1 VIISF
6 EATVTIATKIDLQ
19 DKTMTSQNSPLLP
32 TPLTPSKVNST
43 RRKLLQASAAAMA
56 APWTLTHA
64 AGQIAGGKTITL
76 VVSYAAGG
84 GADLMARLIAPRLAE
99 ALGQTVVVDNKPG
112 ASGQIAA
119 SQVARATPDGTQL
132 LLDASSFAVNPTL
145 FPKLPYDS
153 EKAFTPLAVLALFP
167 NVLVC
172 SPQFEAK
179 NVRDLIKMAKAKPG
193 QISYASSGNGSAQ
206 HLAGAL
212 FEARAGVSLVHVPYR
227 GGGPAM
233 NDVMAG
239 QVPLFFANVASSL
252 GQIQSGRLRPMAVTS
267 RLRTRALPDIPT
279 MQEAGVAAYEV
290 LEWNPVLGP
299 AGMDPQVKSVLVAAL
314 RKAMADPEVLGRIRA
329 LSGEVFPDGDDG
341 RVAAFLKAQQAQWGQ
356 IVRDRKITAG

>member
-1 VIISF
+1 MKPIRILESLHSGRFSRRQVLQAAA
-6 EATVTIATKIDLQ
+6 ATV
-19 DKTMTSQNSPLLP
+19 
-32 TPLTPSKVNST
+32 
-43 RRKLLQASAAAMA
+43 A
-56 APWTLTHA
+56 APWTLARA
-64 AGQIAGGKTITL
+64 AGQISNGKTITL

-84 GADLMARLIAPRLAE
+84 GADLMARLIAPKLAE

-119 SQVARATPDGTQL
+119 GQVARAVPDGTQL
-132 LLDASSFAVNPTL
+132 LLDASSFAVNPAL

-153 EKAFTPLAVLALFP
+153 EKAFTPLAVLAVFP

-172 SPQFEAK
+172 TPGFEAK
-179 NVRDLIKMAKAKPG
+179 NVKDLIRMARAKPG
-193 QISYASSGNGSAQ
+193 HISYASSGNGSAQ

-212 FEARAGVSLVHVPYR
+212 FEDRAGVSLVHVPYR

-252 GQIQSGRLRPMAVTS
+252 GQIQSGRLRPLAVTS
-267 RLRTRALPDIPT
+267 RRRTRALPDIPT
-279 MQEAGVAAYEV
+279 MEEAGVSAYEV
-290 LEWNPVLGP
+290 LEWNPVLAP
-299 AGMDPQVKSVLVAAL
+299 AGMDPSVKTTLVAAL

-329 LSGEVFPDGDDG
+329 LSGEVFPDGPDG
-341 RVAAFLKAQQAQWGQ
+341 LVPAFLKAQQAQWGRV
-356 IVRDRKITAG
+356 VRDRKITAG